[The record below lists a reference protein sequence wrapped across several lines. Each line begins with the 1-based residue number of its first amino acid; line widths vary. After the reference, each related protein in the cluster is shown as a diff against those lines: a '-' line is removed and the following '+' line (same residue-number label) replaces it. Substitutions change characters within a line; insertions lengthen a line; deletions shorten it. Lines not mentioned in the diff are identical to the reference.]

1 MKEIMSFLRQLQM
14 NNNTEWFH
22 AHRAEYEHAKA
33 KFNVIAERIIAGVA
47 SFDPSVGNLELK
59 DCTYRI
65 NRDIRFSLDKS
76 PYKTHFGVFV
86 CPGGKKSG
94 KAGYYFHISP
104 NEGTYPDGCML
115 AIGHYCYDKNVVQ
128 IVRED
133 IEDEGEKFDAM
144 IQTAAKYGFE
154 LDHSD
159 DLKKVPRGFSADSPY
174 ADYLKLKAYCLWCP
188 LSEELV
194 YADDMVERVL
204 ELFKV
209 NKPFNDYLNRVI
221 EYSREED

>member
-1 MKEIMSFLRQLQM
+1 MKVIMSFLRQLQA

-22 AHRAEYEHAKA
+22 SHRAEYEQAKA
-33 KFNVIAERIIAGVA
+33 KFNIIAERIISGVA
-47 SFDPSVGNLELK
+47 SFDPSVGALELK

-94 KAGYYFHISP
+94 NAGYYFHVSP
-104 NEGTYPDGCML
+104 NEGSYPDGCML
-115 AIGHYCYDKNVVQ
+115 AIGNYCYDKSVVQ

-144 IQTAAKYGFE
+144 IQTAAKYGFA

-159 DLKKVPRGFSADSPY
+159 DLKKVPRGFSSDSPY
-174 ADYLKLKAYCLWCP
+174 TDYLKLKAYCLWCP
-188 LSEELV
+188 LSEDFV

-221 EYSREED
+221 AYSKEVV